1 MNWYAMTD
9 LAILQEIGRS
19 MQQVRLN
26 QNVSQQELATRTG
39 LSRRTVGEVEGGRPA
54 SLLTFVQLL
63 RGLGR
68 LDLLDTLESSA
79 AISPLQ
85 AARLVRQQRQ
95 RASRQSGTSH

>member
-9 LAILQEIGRS
+9 LAILQKVGRS
-19 MQQVRLN
+19 IQQVRLN

-68 LDLLDTLESSA
+68 LDILDSFESSA
-79 AISPLQ
+79 VISPLQ
-85 AARLVRQQRQ
+85 AARLARQQRH
-95 RASRQSGTSH
+95 RASRQNDNSL